1 MIYYLPISLI
11 LAIFGTFLI
20 NPIFVY
26 NLIKKRIWNLTFV
39 FWLKQLLAFI
49 AVFALSTLFL
59 YYVKTDAIKVSTLF
73 VTLWIPAISQ
83 ILLCNNVTDIFI
95 HKEDDEENKDQD
107 DDDDENEED
116 YDENY
121 NSFIN
126 YYAVISVVLL
136 VIPILIGCYQFIYNY
151 NHSIE
156 SFSLV
161 EGIEKIPNLEEAYL
175 LDHID
180 LVEGSTISTPIYRN
194 GSWIYPVINN
204 DNKVSSSGYIVLKS
218 GEYDITFVNSS
229 MIYSPYTHNKN
240 NITLYCRRILPTK
253 VLFGEAVF
261 EINPKDGNIYFAQFY
276 GDYENCMRVGR
287 RIEGCILV
295 NASNGSYKVY
305 NKSSIPDWVTGY
317 SL

>member
-136 VIPILIGCYQFIYNY
+136 VIPILFDYYFFIVQK
-151 NHSIE
+151 SI
-156 SFSLV
+156 
-161 EGIEKIPNLEEAYL
+161 YL
-175 LDHID
+175 
-180 LVEGSTISTPIYRN
+180 
-194 GSWIYPVINN
+194 
-204 DNKVSSSGYIVLKS
+204 
-218 GEYDITFVNSS
+218 
-229 MIYSPYTHNKN
+229 
-240 NITLYCRRILPTK
+240 
-253 VLFGEAVF
+253 
-261 EINPKDGNIYFAQFY
+261 
-276 GDYENCMRVGR
+276 
-287 RIEGCILV
+287 
-295 NASNGSYKVY
+295 
-305 NKSSIPDWVTGY
+305 
-317 SL
+317 